1 MDPLMLYFIQVNIAL
16 TVLYLFYKLFFTK
29 DTFFGLRRT
38 VLMLIYLVSFLYPL
52 FKMENWLQNAGSTDG
67 LATVYSKI
75 IPEIIIIGGNTS
87 QTVNDSWIW
96 ITGIVLYLAGVLFL
110 LSRTIWTLF
119 SIQRN
124 LSRCSTDTINGV
136 EVRLLPE
143 AQEPYSFFKWICIHP
158 STHTDKEL
166 DEILIHE
173 QTHVKECHSIDILL
187 AQLTIILCWF
197 NPFVW
202 LLRKEI
208 RINHEY
214 LADKHVITAGH
225 DKKTYQYHLIG
236 MQHQSMAAA
245 NLYNNFSVLPLK
257 KRIKML
263 NKKRTRNIMK
273 SKYLMLLPVAAMLLL
288 FSNCVNK
295 AKNGEQQATT
305 EVKDSTT
312 ATNVA
317 QTPKEEV
324 EVAPATEET
333 TSTSPNETIFEIV
346 EVMPQYPGGMEA
358 CLKYL
363 SKEIDYPKK
372 AQDAGQQGRVIV
384 QMVVSK
390 KGKIIDPRIVRS
402 VSPELDAEAIRVVK
416 SMPDWKPGTQRGQAV
431 NVKYTIPIMFKLK

>member
-1 MDPLMLYFIQVNIAL
+1 MDPLILYFIKVNIAL
-16 TVLYLFYKLFFTK
+16 AVLYLFYKISFSK
-29 DTFFGLRRT
+29 DTFFGLRRA
-38 VLMLIYLVSFLYPL
+38 VLILIYLVSFLYPL
-52 FKMENWLQNAGSTDG
+52 FNLENWLQNTGNTDG
-67 LATVYSKI
+67 LATVYSRI
-75 IPEIIIIGGNTS
+75 MPEIIIVSENTN
-87 QTVNDSWIW
+87 QTASYAWIW
-96 ITGIVLYLAGVLFL
+96 TTGVILYLTGVFVL
-110 LSRTIWTLF
+110 LLRTVWALV
-119 SIQRN
+119 SIRRS
-124 LSRCSTDTINGV
+124 LHHCSKDMINGV
-136 EVRLLPE
+136 GVYLLPK

-158 STHTDKEL
+158 ATHTDKEL

-173 QTHVKECHSIDILL
+173 QTHVEEYHSIDILL
-187 AQLTIILCWF
+187 AQSAIILCWF

-202 LLRKEI
+202 LLRKEV

-236 MQHQSMAAA
+236 MQHQPVAAA

-263 NKKRTRNIMK
+263 NKKRTRSIMK

-305 EVKDSTT
+305 EVKDTT

-317 QTPKEEV
+317 QTPKEEA
-324 EVAPATEET
+324 APVSQET
-333 TSTSPNETIFEIV
+333 SSISPDETIFEIV
-346 EVMPQYPGGMEA
+346 EVMPEYPGGMQA

-363 SKEIDYPKK
+363 AKEIDYPKK

-390 KGKIIDPRIVRS
+390 EGKVVNPKIVRS

-416 SMPDWKPGTQRGQAV
+416 SMPDWKPGKQRGQAV
-431 NVKYTIPIMFKLK
+431 NVKYTLPIMFKLQ